1 MKILLSIKPEFA
13 EKIFIGSKKF
23 EFRKIIF
30 KNKSVKTVVVYV
42 TRPIGKIVGEFDISE
57 IIYDEPNLLWNRTQ
71 EFAGITKEFVETYF
85 RGRER
90 GFALA
95 IGDVRKYDE
104 PISPDNIIKNFTP
117 PQSFIYLDGRFQKI
131 SEEGKQLLLL

>member
-57 IIYDEPNLLWNRTQ
+57 VIYDEPNLLWNRTQ
-71 EFAGITKEFVETYF
+71 EFAGITKEFFEAYF

>member
-23 EFRKIIF
+23 EFRKVIF

-71 EFAGITKEFVETYF
+71 EFAGITKEFFEAYF

-104 PISPDNIIKNFTP
+104 PVSPDNIIKNFTP